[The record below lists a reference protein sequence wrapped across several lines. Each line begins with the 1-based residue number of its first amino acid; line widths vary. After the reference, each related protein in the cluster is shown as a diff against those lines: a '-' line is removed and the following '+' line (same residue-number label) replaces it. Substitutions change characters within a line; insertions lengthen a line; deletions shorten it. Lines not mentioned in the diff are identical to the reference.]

1 MEGAVLET
9 GAASTD
15 AVTTEI
21 SQVTPAATS
30 KPKPTPRAKY
40 TDGFVLACRQGKEPQ
55 SAPLLLLDA
64 LRALSI
70 PHRMID
76 DVLGVPEETVKQFLL
91 KGSSDTMTDA
101 TGMTVFFGLAY
112 AKNFG
117 VFEGRI
123 VPSLGLLKMCYSYAQ
138 QADELETM
146 RLGKV

>member
-1 MEGAVLET
+1 MEDAVLET

-15 AVTTEI
+15 AATAEPP
-21 SQVTPAATS
+21 QAALVVAS

-40 TDGFVLACRQGKEPQ
+40 TDSFVLACRQGKEPQ

-70 PHRMID
+70 PHRLID
-76 DVLGVPEETVKQFLL
+76 EVLGVPEETVKQFLL
-91 KGSSDTMTDA
+91 KGSSDAMTDA
-101 TGMTVFFGLAY
+101 VGMAMFFGLAY

-123 VPSLGLLKMCYSYAQ
+123 VPSLGLLKLCYSYSQ
-138 QADELETM
+138 QADELDTL